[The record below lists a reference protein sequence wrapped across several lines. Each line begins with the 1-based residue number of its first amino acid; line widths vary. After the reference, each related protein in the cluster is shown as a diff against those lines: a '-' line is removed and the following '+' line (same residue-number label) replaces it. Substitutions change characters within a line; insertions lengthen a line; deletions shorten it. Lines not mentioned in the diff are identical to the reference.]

1 MEDENQEAE
10 DTLAGVTV
18 GALRNFLRQVCGI
31 SNVSLHDG
39 DRCCSDALVHYVFH
53 SAAAGN
59 QLLLTMSC
67 LQVISAGCSAAGAG
81 VGVPEIPDPGAGGTG
96 PNNLPTDQ
104 V

>member
-1 MEDENQEAE
+1 VEDENQEAE

-39 DRCCSDALVHYVFH
+39 DRCCPDALVHYVLH

-59 QLLLTMSC
+59 QLLLTMSW
-67 LQVISAGCSAAGAG
+67 LQSDLSWLF
-81 VGVPEIPDPGAGGTG
+81 GGRVRSWGTRG
-96 PNNLPTDQ
+96 TRPWGWGYRPR
-104 V
+104 